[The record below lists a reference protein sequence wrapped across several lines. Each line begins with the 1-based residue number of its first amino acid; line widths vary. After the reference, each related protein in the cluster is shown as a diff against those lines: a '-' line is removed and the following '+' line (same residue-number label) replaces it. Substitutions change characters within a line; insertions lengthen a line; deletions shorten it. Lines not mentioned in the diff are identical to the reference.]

1 MSTEYSI
8 GGTEDGELI
17 SGETKPEVMLK
28 LSNYELQ
35 CAIDSMLAHAGVQKQ
50 NILSSFGNDP
60 ADGAFSDCLRM
71 MLYEQAKRA
80 GCKF

>member
-1 MSTEYSI
+1 MSTEFST
-8 GGTEDGELI
+8 GGSEGGELI
-17 SGETKPEVMLK
+17 GGQIKPEVMLK
-28 LSNYELQ
+28 LSNDELQ
-35 CAIDSMLAHAGVQKQ
+35 RAIDSMLAHAGIRKQ

-60 ADGAFSDCLRM
+60 AGGAFSDCLGR